1 MGVVLVGV
9 SADGRGAGG
18 VVLVGVSALEVV
30 LVEVV
35 LSKCIGGGVDGGCA
49 DGGGAGWSK
58 SIGGGAVVLKIDH
71 HSSNDCFAGTLVLCR
86 AGDRAA
92 DGVSFLSIFGRGF
105 CGGSFHAFASGGV
118 FVADGGV
125 LMEVVLMEVA

>member
-1 MGVVLVGV
+1 MEVVLVGV

-49 DGGGAGWSK
+49 DRTGGADWFCCGEY
-58 SIGGGAVVLKIDH
+58 
-71 HSSNDCFAGTLVLCR
+71 CR
-86 AGDRAA
+86 A
-92 DGVSFLSIFGRGF
+92 V
-105 CGGSFHAFASGGV
+105 CGTGIEEDFFK
-118 FVADGGV
+118 
-125 LMEVVLMEVA
+125 

>member
-1 MGVVLVGV
+1 MEVVLVGV

-18 VVLVGVSALEVV
+18 VVLVAVSALDVV

-35 LSKCIGGGVDGGCA
+35 LSKCIGGGVDGGCR

-58 SIGGGAVVLKIDH
+58 SIGGGTVVWKIDH

-92 DGVSFLSIFGRGF
+92 DGVTFLSIFGRGF

>member
-1 MGVVLVGV
+1 MLSKCVGV
-9 SADGRGAGG
+9 AADGSCADGAGG
-18 VVLVGVSALEVV
+18 GDGSVVVL
-30 LVEVV
+30 
-35 LSKCIGGGVDGGCA
+35 
-49 DGGGAGWSK
+49 
-58 SIGGGAVVLKIDH
+58 IDH
-71 HSSNDCFAGTLVLCR
+71 HCSNDCFAGTLVLCR

-118 FVADGGV
+118 FLADGGV

>member
-1 MGVVLVGV
+1 MEVVLVGV
-9 SADGRGAGG
+9 SAGG
-18 VVLVGVSALEVV
+18 VVLVGVSALELG

-58 SIGGGAVVLKIDH
+58 SIEGGVVVWKVDH
-71 HSSNDCFAGTLVLCR
+71 HCSNDCFAGTLVLCR

-92 DGVSFLSIFGRGF
+92 DGVRFLSIFGRGF
-105 CGGSFHAFASGGV
+105 CGRSFHAFASGGV
-118 FVADGGV
+118 FLADGGV

>member
-1 MGVVLVGV
+1 MEVVLVGV

-18 VVLVGVSALEVV
+18 VVLVAVSALDVV

-35 LSKCIGGGVDGGCA
+35 LSKCIGGGVDGGCR

-58 SIGGGAVVLKIDH
+58 SIGGG
-71 HSSNDCFAGTLVLCR
+71 AGTLVLCR

-92 DGVSFLSIFGRGF
+92 DGVSFLSIRRGVFLAVGTCGVFASAAGRGTGGVFGGGPF
-105 CGGSFHAFASGGV
+105 CDFASGGV
-118 FVADGGV
+118 CRGGTF
-125 LMEVVLMEVA
+125 